1 MNVIWL
7 PLISVAACLV
17 AIAAVLVDRKW
28 KKNELSKST
37 YRKFKFILWISL
49 ILIASAMTF
58 WFIIPFSNH

>member
-7 PLISVAACLV
+7 PLLSVAACLV
-17 AIAAVLVDRKW
+17 LVAAVLVDRKW

-49 ILIASAMTF
+49 ILIAFAMTF